1 MPQGSPRGSDKTDS
15 DEGHGSIRDP
25 TEIDPDRES
34 IDTRDSMDTDMQT
47 VIEVRAE
54 DAENETSPRQLGPV
68 RADAVRK
75 LLTDPQRQPFQRES
89 YRSYRTDKSKAADDL
104 DYITDRHTL
113 EGDAGER
120 STPSAGPKK
129 ALKEMVVLKKNIA
142 FPSNVPEPVSAKIP
156 RPKFTKYS
164 PIKEHA
170 ETAEEVITDEC
181 IVVNSLCSL

>member
-1 MPQGSPRGSDKTDS
+1 MVWSRGPRNSCGLSAAPKKYCAPLTYSFTYAHTNAPVFQGLVPVTETLTVPQGSPRGSDKTDS
-15 DEGHGSIRDP
+15 DEGHGSIPDP

-54 DAENETSPRQLGPV
+54 DAENGTSPRQLGPV

-104 DYITDRHTL
+104 
-113 EGDAGER
+113 
-120 STPSAGPKK
+120 
-129 ALKEMVVLKKNIA
+129 
-142 FPSNVPEPVSAKIP
+142 
-156 RPKFTKYS
+156 
-164 PIKEHA
+164 
-170 ETAEEVITDEC
+170 
-181 IVVNSLCSL
+181 